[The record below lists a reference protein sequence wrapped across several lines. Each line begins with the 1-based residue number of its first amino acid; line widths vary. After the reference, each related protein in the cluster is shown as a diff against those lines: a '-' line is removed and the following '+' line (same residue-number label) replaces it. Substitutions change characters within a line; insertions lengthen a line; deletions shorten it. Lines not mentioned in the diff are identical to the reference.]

1 MENNKRGYHVV
12 ITENETGKTNEFDT
26 KGFVAVH
33 LEEVPEE
40 EVEHGKRQIGTF
52 GVGVD
57 QRWDGVTPLEL
68 FSLLDG
74 LQCVIQEL
82 MEENPTLQTLMMI
95 VESKRRKI
103 RDEED

>member
-1 MENNKRGYHVV
+1 MENKNRGYHVV

-33 LEEVPEE
+33 LGEVPEE
-40 EVEHGKRQIGTF
+40 EVGHGERQIGTF

-57 QRWDGVTPLEL
+57 QRWDGVTPMEL

-74 LQCVIQEL
+74 LQGVIQEI
-82 MEENPTLQTLMMI
+82 MEENPILQTLMMI